1 MRLEWTKKESP
12 VFHLL
17 SPFFFPFAT
26 PRIAFISVCI
36 HISTFSGP
44 EQSGE
49 LVNEPGARPTYLQTI
64 CEHGDTELLWV
75 PAQGLRSN
83 TETRV
88 GRVRASCSSCQ
99 TPLQTRW
106 VVRVTESPVQTSS
119 TCKNKAIMGKG
130 TNSEPVHR
138 GLSTWPFSRHI
149 SKDPE
154 RWPI

>member
-17 SPFFFPFAT
+17 SPFFSSFAT
-26 PRIAFISVCI
+26 PQIAFISVCI

-75 PAQGLRSN
+75 PTQSLRSN
-83 TETRV
+83 TEEQSQDLV
-88 GRVRASCSSCQ
+88 LQLSDS
-99 TPLQTRW
+99 TPD
-106 VVRVTESPVQTSS
+106 P
-119 TCKNKAIMGKG
+119 MGG
-130 TNSEPVHR
+130 Q
-138 GLSTWPFSRHI
+138 G
-149 SKDPE
+149 D
-154 RWPI
+154 